1 MKEVYEANP
10 NDWIALWSTPIEW
23 RNHGVWFKTSNPNF
37 TEEFHY
43 RLIHIKHKGILKAY
57 LADNDVE
64 IVLKNCRVSTEATE
78 VLNTISNFIE
88 NYNPDL
94 EYRLKETKMSTD
106 SMGWDDFEVNPTFQK
121 SLKETPMKWNGYVDI
136 PKNNSKNNFKDY
148 GFTGDFDG
156 EILKEVD
163 GYYIGY
169 VMRQPDSRVVSMRWD
184 NTGQDCNNYGYN
196 LTPINQDIEV
206 EKVVAYEFSGQ
217 GVVESREV
225 TTVTQKYWDKLLR
238 ANR

>member
-1 MKEVYEANP
+1 MKTTEEIKEMHEAN
-10 NDWIALWSTPIEW
+10 I
-23 RNHGVWFKTSNPNF
+23 
-37 TEEFHY
+37 
-43 RLIHIKHKGILKAY
+43 
-57 LADNDVE
+57 
-64 IVLKNCRVSTEATE
+64 
-78 VLNTISNFIE
+78 
-88 NYNPDL
+88 
-94 EYRLKETKMSTD
+94 
-106 SMGWDDFEVNPTFQK
+106 
-121 SLKETPMKWNGYVDI
+121 
-136 PKNNSKNNFKDY
+136 KNNSLPIIKVDEDLDKQVDVYFKRRNDENDRLSSDTDTTVDNSVDTDNIVSKMTIPIIEVDEEIDREIDKY
-148 GFTGDFDG
+148 LSKQDGYREVRMVTCKSCGLSSESGLHTCRGLQFGTEENEDEHHESELDLDTFTAHGFEVPDFDG

-169 VMRQPDSRVVSMRWD
+169 VMRQPDIRVVSMRWD